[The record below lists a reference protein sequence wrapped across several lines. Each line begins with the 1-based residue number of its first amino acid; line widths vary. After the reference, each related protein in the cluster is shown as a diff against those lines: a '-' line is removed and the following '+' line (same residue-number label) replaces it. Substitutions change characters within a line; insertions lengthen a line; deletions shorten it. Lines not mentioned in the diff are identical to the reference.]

1 MATTNL
7 VNLRGDGLVT
17 HRRLLLG
24 ALAKLAAAAAEL
36 RAGLMMVTATAVQ
49 LLGLCPRGC
58 GLLLLLLLGLL
69 CSPNAE
75 DPILGGCAEGLV

>member
-1 MATTNL
+1 MATTHL

-24 ALAKLAAAAAEL
+24 ALAKLAAATAEL
-36 RAGLMMVTATAVQ
+36 RAGLMMLMAAAVQ
-49 LLGLCPRGC
+49 LLGLCPCGC
-58 GLLLLLLLGLL
+58 GLLLLLGLL